1 VEAGRAVAAAQRAHA
16 EHTPRP
22 ARRRP
27 RPITPG
33 TAQRI
38 ADATGASLSATRM
51 VDEIYAAADSQLPP
65 RPLPPGDEMTTNAYY
80 GRHQAAVAQQ
90 RARAGLPEGA
100 LLAGHKKDVVLSER
114 LARRPDRVA
123 IYGWHRPSGEP
134 IQPLSTVHGAD
145 YADYSHGVRLV
156 ADQVRIDGQWRALDD
171 VLRDPSVAGLLSAEG
186 AMSVTR
192 VP

>member
-1 VEAGRAVAAAQRAHA
+1 
-16 EHTPRP
+16 
-22 ARRRP
+22 
-27 RPITPG
+27 
-33 TAQRI
+33 
-38 ADATGASLSATRM
+38 
-51 VDEIYAAADSQLPP
+51 
-65 RPLPPGDEMTTNAYY
+65 MTTNAYY

-134 IQPLSTVHGAD
+134 IQPLSIVHGAD